1 MKMTELA
8 PGILAS
14 PCVPPA
20 CCRKAVQM
28 VRLFRQGARNYRQLN
43 DRGSR
48 YYKINVGRAW
58 RLLSRNRGETWELLS
73 HERYNTARR
82 KW

>member
-1 MKMTELA
+1 MRHENDRTGT
-8 PGILAS
+8 GILTS

-28 VRLFRQGARNYRQLN
+28 VSLFRQGARNYRQLN
-43 DRGSR
+43 DRGTR

-58 RLLSRNRGETWELLS
+58 RLLEP
-73 HERYNTARR
+73 
-82 KW
+82 

>member
-20 CCRKAVQM
+20 CCRKAIQM
-28 VRLFRQGARNYRQLN
+28 VRLFRQGVRNYRQLN
-43 DRGSR
+43 DRGAVITR
-48 YYKINVGRAW
+48 
-58 RLLSRNRGETWELLS
+58 
-73 HERYNTARR
+73 
-82 KW
+82 

>member
-43 DRGSR
+43 DRGTR

-73 HERYNTARR
+73 HERYNSARR
-82 KW
+82 K

>member
-20 CCRKAVQM
+20 CCRKAVHQE
-28 VRLFRQGARNYRQLN
+28 GH
-43 DRGSR
+43 
-48 YYKINVGRAW
+48 W
-58 RLLSRNRGETWELLS
+58 
-73 HERYNTARR
+73 
-82 KW
+82 

>member
-14 PCVPPA
+14 PCVPSA
-20 CCRKAVQM
+20 CCRKVVQM
-28 VRLFRQGARNYRQLN
+28 VSLFRQGARNYRQLN
-43 DRGSR
+43 DRGTR

-73 HERYNTARR
+73 HERYNSARR
-82 KW
+82 K

>member
-28 VRLFRQGARNYRQLN
+28 VILFRQGRT
-43 DRGSR
+43 
-48 YYKINVGRAW
+48 
-58 RLLSRNRGETWELLS
+58 RLASAEP
-73 HERYNTARR
+73 
-82 KW
+82 

>member
-58 RLLSRNRGETWELLS
+58 RRCAVVESFRQTQSGR
-73 HERYNTARR
+73 
-82 KW
+82 

>member
-20 CCRKAVQM
+20 CCRKAVQTGGP
-28 VRLFRQGARNYRQLN
+28 VITR
-43 DRGSR
+43 
-48 YYKINVGRAW
+48 
-58 RLLSRNRGETWELLS
+58 
-73 HERYNTARR
+73 
-82 KW
+82 

>member
-1 MKMTELA
+1 
-8 PGILAS
+8 

-28 VRLFRQGARNYRQLN
+28 VSLFRQGARNYRQLN
-43 DRGSR
+43 DRGTR

-73 HERYNTARR
+73 HERYNSARR
-82 KW
+82 K